1 MAIKK
6 KKSYEPPEEMNHFE
20 GKQES
25 VSRIEEKNNL
35 KVPT

>member
-1 MAIKK
+1 MAIK

-20 GKQES
+20 SKQEN
-25 VSRIEEKNNL
+25 VSRIKEKNNL